1 MLSDVRGLAVF
12 CVGVLYVRLI
22 TLCMC
27 HQWSMTCV
35 GVNTGGA
42 RGHGGDHN

>member
-12 CVGVLYVRLI
+12 RVGVLYVRLI

-42 RGHGGDHN
+42 RVHGGDHN